1 MNISDLQM
9 ALSNSSTVS
18 NQNAAASGTEKSLG
32 KDAFLKM
39 LLAQIQYQD
48 PLEPMENTEF
58 TAQLAQFSSLEQ
70 LSSLN
75 KEFSSLSSSINSQK
89 NISFS
94 NLVGKEVEVAGNK
107 VNVEGGNISPVSFEL
122 KDNARSVEI
131 TISKNNGPVVRKIT
145 LGTTEAGR
153 HDITWD
159 GKNFENQA
167 VPDGKYTFRVAALD
181 KNHNSVNS
189 TTIINGNVDGLTF
202 KNGTPYLEIS
212 GINVSPEYLLKVK

>member
-89 NISFS
+89 NILFS

-212 GINVSPEYLLKVK
+212 GMKVSPEYLLKIK